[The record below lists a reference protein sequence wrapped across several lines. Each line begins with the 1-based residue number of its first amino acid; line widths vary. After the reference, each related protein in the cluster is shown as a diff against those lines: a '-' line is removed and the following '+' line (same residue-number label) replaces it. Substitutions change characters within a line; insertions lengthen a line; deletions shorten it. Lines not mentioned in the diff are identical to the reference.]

1 MTCSA
6 LDGAA
11 WNAVKS
17 EQSGSEITYYFPVKA
32 GRKTIMGG
40 GPEISSERQYKNKIY
55 NALFM
60 RGIFFIILC
69 ISKPN

>member
-1 MTCSA
+1 MLIRENMTCSA

-32 GRKTIMGG
+32 VRKTIIGG
-40 GPEISSERQYKNKIY
+40 DLRYLVRGSTKIKSIMHS
-55 NALFM
+55 L
-60 RGIFFIILC
+60 
-69 ISKPN
+69 

>member
-32 GRKTIMGG
+32 VRKTILGRDLRYRVRG
-40 GPEISSERQYKNKIY
+40 STKIKSIMHS
-55 NALFM
+55 L
-60 RGIFFIILC
+60 
-69 ISKPN
+69 